1 MLSERSGDAV
11 AIEFLMR
18 TVGDN
23 SLTNGVVIDKSGA
36 NLTGLHNMK
45 CLLTLNGW
53 YALIEIMQVKYRN
66 NIIEQSHRFIKRLT
80 HKRRD
85 STFSS
90 AAASL
95 KGIEVADMIRKQQF
109 DNNSGLSAFQKSTAL
124 AG

>member
-11 AIEFLMR
+11 AIEFLMG

-109 DNNSGLSAFQKSTAL
+109 DNDSGLSAFQKSTAL

>member
-23 SLTNGVVIDKSGA
+23 SLTNEVVIDKSGV
-36 NLTGLHNMK
+36 NLAGLHNMK
-45 CLLTLNGW
+45 CLLILNGW

-66 NIIEQSHRFIKRLT
+66 NIIEQSHRFIKRLK

-109 DNNSGLSAFQKSTAL
+109 DNDSGLSAFQKSTAL